1 MRLRNVPYAKEKID
15 SSDYIILDYLE
26 KTGSFYKIFAN
37 DNPIYLEIGTGKGNF
52 IIEQAKKNPNINF
65 IGIEKYDSV
74 LVRALEKIGDIEIP
88 NLRFIRMDA
97 KDITEVFEHEISRIY
112 LNFSDPWPK
121 DRHAKR
127 RLTSEEFLKRY
138 DHIFIDKKD
147 TGTHKDMLIYKAYKE
162 ALNNNKL
169 YKSFNNTIFC
179 PTINIVYSQF
189 TSGAQL
195 ADFVAGSVWFF
206 YENTNNN
213 TAQQKAKEITKIY
226 SSKVYRHNNVLVG
239 LSFCDRKLN

>member
-26 KTGSFYKIFAN
+26 KKGSFYKIFAN

-147 TGTHKDMLIYKAYKE
+147 IEFKTD
-162 ALNNNKL
+162 NRKL
-169 YKSFNNTIFC
+169 FEYSVISLTNYNYRIEELSLDLHQDASD
-179 PTINIVYSQF
+179 NIM
-189 TSGAQL
+189 TE
-195 ADFVAGSVWFF
+195 
-206 YENTNNN
+206 YEE
-213 TAQQKAKEITKIY
+213 KF
-226 SSKVYRHNNVLVG
+226 SSKGQVIYYIKVI
-239 LSFCDRKLN
+239 K